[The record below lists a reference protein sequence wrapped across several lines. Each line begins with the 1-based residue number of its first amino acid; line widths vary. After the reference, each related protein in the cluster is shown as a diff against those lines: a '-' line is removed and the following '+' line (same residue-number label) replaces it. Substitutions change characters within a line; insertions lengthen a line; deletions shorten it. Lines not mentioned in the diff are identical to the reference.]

1 MRRPRAAAL
10 AWLVALGVM
19 PALADPLADLAR
31 AWLRPPV
38 DPGTVPA
45 FATEPVSAT
54 LRRLARN
61 RDTLWFGALFGATV
75 WPVALALTGRPW
87 AAHLAVWAVI
97 VAGGAVMSGE
107 GLPAA
112 SAMLIPAGAFWVVY
126 LTALHGRNPLR
137 RG

>member
-1 MRRPRAAAL
+1 VRRPWAAAL
-10 AWLVALGVM
+10 AWPVALVLV
-19 PALADPLADLAR
+19 PVLADPLADLAR
-31 AWLRPPV
+31 AWLRPPG
-38 DPGTVPA
+38 DPGTVAA
-45 FATEPVSAT
+45 FATDPVSAT

-75 WPVALALTGRPW
+75 WPVAFSLTGRAW

-97 VAGGAVMSGE
+97 VSGGAMMSGE

-126 LTALHGRNPLR
+126 LTARHGRIPLR